1 MRLYRAR
8 ALSSMWR
15 NSALSSSRVNS
26 PLHISTS
33 PSTSTVSTPEDR
45 AVEDVVDGVHTSV
58 PRGRRYAWKTMSAR
72 LPTSIDPTRSATPC
86 PRPPK
91 RPSPVN
97 LGVNDICTN

>member
-8 ALSSMWR
+8 ALAPMWR

-45 AVEDVVDGVHTSV
+45 AVEDVVDGVHISV
-58 PRGRRYAWKTMSAR
+58 PLGRRYAWITMSAR
-72 LPTSIDPTRSATPC
+72 LHLRQDNKGSREIDREASTGRSG
-86 PRPPK
+86 R
-91 RPSPVN
+91 
-97 LGVNDICTN
+97 